1 MDTDTEECEHEWEY
15 TSVVYMG
22 TDQERWVH
30 LCVHCDEED
39 DSESYY
45 GD

>member
-1 MDTDTEECEHEWEY
+1 MEECEHEWETDDVWNPHTRI
-15 TSVVYMG
+15 TS
-22 TDQERWVH
+22 TQRW
-30 LCVHCDEED
+30 CIYCEIED